1 MTCEDVRTH
10 IENDARTAAAEFWS
24 DSRVAAHIASCAEC
38 SQFAEERQ
46 SLAKSLQLVRES
58 VSPVSMSLDAAV
70 LANYRR
76 FLGERQAASK
86 AQMHKTRFP
95 LFLRWGAAA
104 ALLLIA
110 GAIAWYSTRKPIK
123 TIAAP
128 PPIQP
133 SSTTVAAVPATQPAQ
148 PRIRSAHRLVSTAHK
163 HSAPANLHP
172 AARTVAS
179 IPDYF
184 RSLMYCDELSCDGA
198 MEMIRVQ
205 LPSSVLARP
214 TSAFRSANGLVN
226 ADVLIGPDGIARGIR
241 IDE

>member
-24 DSRVAAHIASCAEC
+24 DSRVAAHIASCADC

-46 SLAKSLQLVRES
+46 NLAKSLQLVRES

-70 LANYRR
+70 LANHRR
-76 FLGERQAASK
+76 FMAERQTASK
-86 AQMHKTRFP
+86 AQIYRTRFP
-95 LFLRWGAAA
+95 LFLRWGAVA
-104 ALLLIA
+104 ALLMIT
-110 GAIAWYSTRKPIK
+110 GAIAWHSTRKPIK

-128 PPIQP
+128 PPVQP
-133 SSTTVAAVPATQPAQ
+133 SSTTVAALPATRTAQ
-148 PRIRSAHRLVSTAHK
+148 PQIWPAHRLISPAHK
-163 HSAPANLHP
+163 HSAPTNAHP

-179 IPDYF
+179 MPDYF

-198 MEMIRVQ
+198 MDMIRVQ

-214 TSAFRSANGLVN
+214 TSAFRPANGLVN